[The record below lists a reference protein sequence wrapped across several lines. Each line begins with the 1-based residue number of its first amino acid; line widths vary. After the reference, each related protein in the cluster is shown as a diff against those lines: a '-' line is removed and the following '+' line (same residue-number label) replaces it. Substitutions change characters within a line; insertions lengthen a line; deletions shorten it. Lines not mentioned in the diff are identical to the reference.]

1 MPEKTVCVWGIK
13 YMSSCLIIDDSRLVR
28 QVSKRIVEDLGFTC
42 EEAED
47 GKHGFDLCQDFM
59 PDLIIVDWN
68 MPVMSGL
75 EFVEKLR
82 AMDNGDHAKVIFCT
96 TEDNLGHI
104 ERALRA
110 GATEYIMKPFNRD
123 MIQGKLAQIG
133 MARNEVV

>member
-1 MPEKTVCVWGIK
+1 MPI
-13 YMSSCLIIDDSRLVR
+13 SCLIIDDSRLVR
-28 QVSKRIVEDLGFTC
+28 QVSKRILDDLGFFC

-47 GKHGFDLCQDFM
+47 GQHAYAMCQETM
-59 PDLIIVDWN
+59 PELIIVDWN

-82 AMDNGDHAKVIFCT
+82 AMDNGQDVKVIFCT
-96 TEDNLGHI
+96 TEDNLSHI

-123 MIQGKLAQIG
+123 TIYAKLVQIG
-133 MARNEVV
+133 LLEEDVA

>member
-1 MPEKTVCVWGIK
+1 MPT
-13 YMSSCLIIDDSRLVR
+13 SCLIIDDSRLVR
-28 QVSKRIVEDLGFTC
+28 QVSKRILEDLGFAC

-47 GKHGFDLCQDFM
+47 GKHAYDMCQEFM
-59 PDLIIVDWN
+59 PGLIVVDWN

-82 AMDNGDHAKVIFCT
+82 AMPNGQDVKVIFCT

-123 MIQGKLAQIG
+123 TIQSKLVQIG
-133 MARNEVV
+133 IFEEKVA

>member
-1 MPEKTVCVWGIK
+1 MP
-13 YMSSCLIIDDSRLVR
+13 SCLIIDDSRLVR
-28 QVSKRIVEDLGFTC
+28 QVSKRIVEDFGFTC

-47 GKHGFDLCQDFM
+47 GKHAFDLCQEFM

-82 AMDNGDHAKVIFCT
+82 AMPNGAEVKVIFCT

-123 MIQGKLAQIG
+123 MIQAKLMHIG
-133 MARNEVV
+133 LLRTEVA

>member
-1 MPEKTVCVWGIK
+1 MP
-13 YMSSCLIIDDSRLVR
+13 SCLVIDDSRLVR
-28 QVSKRIVEDLGFTC
+28 QVSKRIIEDLGFTC
-42 EEAED
+42 QEAED
-47 GKHGFDLCQDFM
+47 GKHAYDLCQEFM

-82 AMDNGDHAKVIFCT
+82 SMEGGNLPKVIFCT

-104 ERALRA
+104 ERALNA

-123 MIQGKLAQIG
+123 MIEAKLVQIG
-133 MARNEVV
+133 MMRNQVA

>member
-1 MPEKTVCVWGIK
+1 MPT
-13 YMSSCLIIDDSRLVR
+13 SCLIIDDSRLVR
-28 QVSKRIVEDLGFTC
+28 QVSKRILEDLGFTC

-47 GKHGFDLCQDFM
+47 GKHAYDMCQEHI
-59 PDLIIVDWN
+59 PELIVVDWN

-82 AMDNGDHAKVIFCT
+82 AMPHGQDVKVIFCT

-123 MIQGKLAQIG
+123 TIQSKLIQIG
-133 MARNEVV
+133 LLAEQVA

>member
-1 MPEKTVCVWGIK
+1 MPT
-13 YMSSCLIIDDSRLVR
+13 SCLIIDDSRLVR
-28 QVSKRIVEDLGFTC
+28 QVSKRILEDLGFIC

-47 GKHGFDLCQDFM
+47 GKHAYDMCQEFM
-59 PDLIIVDWN
+59 PDLIVVDWN

-82 AMDNGDHAKVIFCT
+82 GMANGQDTKIIFCT

-123 MIQGKLAQIG
+123 TIQSKLIQIG
-133 MARNEVV
+133 LLEEQVA

>member
-1 MPEKTVCVWGIK
+1 MCGVITMP
-13 YMSSCLIIDDSRLVR
+13 SCLIIDDSRLVR

-42 EEAED
+42 GEAED
-47 GKHGFDLCQDFM
+47 GKHAYEVCQEFM

-82 AMDNGDHAKVIFCT
+82 AMEGGAHPKVIFCT

-123 MIQGKLAQIG
+123 MIQSKLIQIG
-133 MARNEVV
+133 LMRNEVA

>member
-1 MPEKTVCVWGIK
+1 MMT
-13 YMSSCLIIDDSRLVR
+13 SCLIIDDSRLVR
-28 QVSKRIVEDLGFTC
+28 QVSKRIIEDIGFSC
-42 EEAED
+42 AEAED
-47 GKHGFDLCQDFM
+47 GKHAYELCQDFM

-82 AMDNGDHAKVIFCT
+82 SMENGAHPKVIFCT
-96 TEDNLGHI
+96 TEDNLSHI

-123 MIQGKLAQIG
+123 MIQSKLIQIG
-133 MARNEVV
+133 ILRNEVA

>member
-1 MPEKTVCVWGIK
+1 MPI
-13 YMSSCLIIDDSRLVR
+13 SCLIIDDSRLVR
-28 QVSKRIVEDLGFTC
+28 QVSKRILEDLDFAC

-47 GKHGFDLCQDFM
+47 GQHAYALCQENM
-59 PDLIIVDWN
+59 PELIVVDWN

-82 AMDNGDHAKVIFCT
+82 ALENGQDAKVIFCT
-96 TEDNLGHI
+96 TEDNLSHI

-123 MIQGKLAQIG
+123 TIQAKLVQIG
-133 MARNEVV
+133 LLKQDVA

>member
-1 MPEKTVCVWGIK
+1 MMT
-13 YMSSCLIIDDSRLVR
+13 SCLIIDDSRLVR
-28 QVSKRIVEDLGFTC
+28 QVSKRIIEDIGFTC

-47 GKHGFDLCQDFM
+47 GKHAYELCQDFM

-82 AMDNGDHAKVIFCT
+82 SMENGDHPKVIFCT
-96 TEDNLGHI
+96 TEDNLSHI

-123 MIQGKLAQIG
+123 MIQSKLIQIG
-133 MARNEVV
+133 LLRNEVA

>member
-1 MPEKTVCVWGIK
+1 MPT
-13 YMSSCLIIDDSRLVR
+13 SCLIIDDSRLVR
-28 QVSKRIVEDLGFTC
+28 QVSKRILEDLGFAC

-47 GKHGFDLCQDFM
+47 GKHAYDMCQDFM
-59 PDLIIVDWN
+59 PELIVVDWN

-82 AMDNGDHAKVIFCT
+82 AMPQGQAVKIIFCT

-123 MIQGKLAQIG
+123 TIQAKLVQIG
-133 MARNEVV
+133 LLEEQVA

>member
-1 MPEKTVCVWGIK
+1 MP
-13 YMSSCLIIDDSRLVR
+13 SCLIIDDSRLVR
-28 QVSKRIVEDLGFTC
+28 QVSRRIVEDLGFNC
-42 EEAED
+42 YEAED
-47 GKHGFDLCQDFM
+47 GKHAYQVCQEFM
-59 PDLIIVDWN
+59 CDLIIVDWN

-82 AMDNGDHAKVIFCT
+82 AMDNGEQAKIIFCT

-123 MIQGKLAQIG
+123 TIQAKLISIG
-133 MARNEVV
+133 LLREEVA

>member
-1 MPEKTVCVWGIK
+1 MPI
-13 YMSSCLIIDDSRLVR
+13 SCLIIDDSRLVR
-28 QVSKRIVEDLGFTC
+28 QVSKRILEDIGFAC

-47 GKHGFDLCQDFM
+47 GQHAYAYCQESM
-59 PDLIIVDWN
+59 PELIIVDWN

-82 AMDNGDHAKVIFCT
+82 AMDNGQSVKVIFCT

-104 ERALRA
+104 ERALCA

-123 MIQGKLAQIG
+123 TIYAKLVLIG
-133 MARNEVV
+133 LLAEDVA

>member
-1 MPEKTVCVWGIK
+1 MPT
-13 YMSSCLIIDDSRLVR
+13 SCLIIDDSRLVR
-28 QVSKRIVEDLGFTC
+28 QVSKRILEDLGFDC

-47 GKHGFDLCQDFM
+47 GKHAFDLCQHYM
-59 PDLIIVDWN
+59 PGLIIVDWN

-82 AMDNGDHAKVIFCT
+82 AMENGQDVKVIFCT
-96 TEDNLGHI
+96 TEDNLNHI

-123 MIQGKLAQIG
+123 TMQAKLIQIG
-133 MARNEVV
+133 LLKEEVA

>member
-1 MPEKTVCVWGIK
+1 MTI
-13 YMSSCLIIDDSRLVR
+13 SCLIVDDSRLVR
-28 QVSKRIVEDLGFTC
+28 QVSKRILEDLGFSC

-47 GKHGFDLCQDFM
+47 GKHAYDYCQQHM

-82 AMDNGDHAKVIFCT
+82 AMDNGQSVKVIFCT

-104 ERALRA
+104 ERALCA

-123 MIQGKLAQIG
+123 TIYAKLVLIG
-133 MARNEVV
+133 LLAEDVA

>member
-1 MPEKTVCVWGIK
+1 MP
-13 YMSSCLIIDDSRLVR
+13 SCLIIDDSRLVR

-47 GKHGFDLCQDFM
+47 GKHAYEVCEEFM

-82 AMDNGDHAKVIFCT
+82 SMEKGDQPKVIFCT

-123 MIQGKLAQIG
+123 MIQAKLIQIG
-133 MARNEVV
+133 LLREEVA